1 MAAPSSRSR
10 QVPFLVGVV
19 LILAALPVGWFV
31 FLREPP
37 ATPPVVAPAP
47 APAPVMAAAEP
58 VAEQK
63 VDLELSTFEGTVDV
77 WRGEG
82 GKWLPAKKGMALI
95 PSDVVRTGDG
105 SYAVLVNGET
115 FEVRMEA
122 GTMVSVGEL
131 TSSLSKFLLDNGS
144 ATATVRGGKRH
155 TFELKAGGRDKDE
168 VVASTDNGTFT
179 MNNDKGTVRVGAREG
194 QVKLSGKD
202 KDRFVIV
209 RAGQES
215 IVRQGD
221 NPTAP
226 TPLPKSL
233 LLNVGWPKNQ
243 LRERKLLVTGQ
254 TDPGNR
260 VEVNGVVALPDEA
273 GRFTTTVVLKE
284 GSNDVKVSARRVGGL
299 VETSQG
305 TVQVDTTLP
314 PIGVDPKLLWEET
327 TGGAPP

>member
-47 APAPVMAAAEP
+47 APVLAAAEP

-63 VDLELSTFEGTVDV
+63 VDLELSTFEGTVKV
-77 WRGEG
+77 RRGADGE
-82 GKWLPAKKGMALI
+82 WLPAKKGMALF
-95 PSDVVRTGDG
+95 PTDMVSTGDG

-122 GTMVSVGEL
+122 GTVVSVGEL
-131 TSSLSKFLLDNGS
+131 KSSLSKFLLDNGS

-155 TFELKAGGRDKDE
+155 TFELKAGSSE

-179 MNNDKGTVRVGAREG
+179 MNNDKDKGTVRVGAREG

-215 IVRQGD
+215 IVRKGD

-305 TVQVDTTLP
+305 TVQVDTMKP
-314 PIGVDPKLLWEET
+314 PIGVDPKSLWEET
-327 TGGAPP
+327 AGGAPP